1 MRRIKQLI
9 IIACLFVFFMNMAA
23 CDKNDPTPGEI
34 EEELVFELL
43 SSNKDTL
50 RNGEGTTIQALAR
63 GTKLVYHWSASA
75 GDILGSGST
84 VSYITTPCVAGTIEI
99 TCKIEDVLLNSDQK
113 TIKLY
118 IE

>member
-1 MRRIKQLI
+1 MKRTKQLI
-9 IIACLFVFFMNMAA
+9 IITCLFIFFMNMAA
-23 CDKNDPTPGEI
+23 CDKNDPTPDENV
-34 EEELVFELL
+34 EELVFELL

-50 RNGEGTTIQALAR
+50 RNGEGATIQAIAR
-63 GTKLVYHWSASA
+63 GTKLVYQWRASA

-84 VSYITTPCVAGTIEI
+84 VSYVTTPCVVGNIEI
-99 TCKIEDVLLNSDQK
+99 TCKIEDALKNSDQK